1 MLTGAIRTIIN
12 NSFQK
17 MLEGSRGLRAIG
29 EVEFRNE
36 LSVICVQG
44 KIIYFLE
51 RIMLMGV
58 LRAII
63 NNSFQKN
70 FDTTFIGT
78 GKSC

>member
-1 MLTGAIRTIIN
+1 MLTGAIRAIIN

-17 MLEGSRGLRAIG
+17 MLEGSRGIRAIG
-29 EVEFRNE
+29 EVDFRNE

-51 RIMLMGV
+51 RIMLMGA

-70 FDTTFIGT
+70 FDTIFIET